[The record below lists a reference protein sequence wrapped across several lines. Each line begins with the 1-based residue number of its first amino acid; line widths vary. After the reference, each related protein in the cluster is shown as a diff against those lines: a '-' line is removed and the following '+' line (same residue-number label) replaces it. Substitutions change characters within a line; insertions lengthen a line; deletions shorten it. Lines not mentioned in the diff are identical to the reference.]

1 MDEMPFPTD
10 AKTFYARR
18 DHRTNAYGHVD
29 VQYAEQNVLIPAQSG
44 VLASFAGQVMFL
56 VSCNLLA
63 RWCRRVTLAVPEN
76 SLQSRFR
83 IGGELTDVALE
94 TMRDADP
101 FGTFCRAPALE
112 ADLHLHIGDDCPRL
126 AARSTILTC
135 AGWLAGV
142 RRFGVAGLPMGAD
155 DNPIGGAHAAVLAGA
170 QVFRDALGRGELY
183 PPGFIFDALTG
194 APWVAGA
201 VEAPLLPLDLSIG
214 RALVTGAGSVASSA
228 LFFADL
234 FGLRGP
240 VDLVDADVTKIEN
253 FGRSPI
259 FGRASYGERKAHAVA
274 KRITGSGL
282 DVRPIPAWWHEAGLS
297 PILAG
302 YDLVL
307 PLANE
312 HGIRWELQQRVPPL
326 MIHASTGR
334 NWNVNFARHIPGRDD
349 CLVDRF
355 EGLHEKPVFGCAEGA
370 IATQGPVTIDAALPF
385 LSFFAGLLVATD
397 LVRLALPNYPYTP
410 NFAHYSFRANRFVPQ
425 LDSRGPRAGCVC
437 LDQGELFWRLRAD
450 TRYAWLSATP
460 RSALDLES
468 HRSGQLIHQYSLPMF
483 SRT

>member
-10 AKTFYARR
+10 AAAFYARR
-18 DHRTNAYGHVD
+18 DHRTNAYGQVD
-29 VQYAEQNVLIPAQSG
+29 VRYAKQSVLITADSR

-63 RWCRRVTLAVPEN
+63 RWCRRVTLAVPEI
-76 SLQSRFR
+76 SLHSRFR
-83 IGGELTDVALE
+83 IRGELTDIALH
-94 TMRDADP
+94 TMCDADP
-101 FGTFCRAPALE
+101 FGTFCRSAVVE
-112 ADLHLHIGDDCPRL
+112 GDLHLHLGDDCPQL
-126 AARSTILTC
+126 AACSTIVTC

-142 RRFGVAGLPMGAD
+142 RRFGAAGLPMGED
-155 DNPIGGAHAAVLAGA
+155 INPIGAAHAAVLAGA

-183 PPGFIFDALTG
+183 PSGFIFDAFTG
-194 APWVAGA
+194 APWMAGA
-201 VEAPLLPLDLSIG
+201 AAAPSLPIDLSIG
-214 RALVTGAGSVASSA
+214 RILVTGAGSVASSA
-228 LFFADL
+228 LFFGDL

-253 FGRSPI
+253 FGRSPT
-259 FGRASYGERKAHAVA
+259 FGRANYGERKVNALA
-274 KRITGSGL
+274 KRLIGSGL

-297 PILAG
+297 PILGG

-312 HGIRWELQQRVPPL
+312 HGVRWELQQRVPPL

-355 EGLHEKPVFGCAEGA
+355 EGLHEKLVFACAEGA

-397 LVRLALPNYPYTP
+397 LVRLALPHYPHTP
-410 NFAHYSFRANRFVPQ
+410 NFGHYSFRANRFVPQ
-425 LDSRGPRAGCVC
+425 LDSRGPRAGCIC

-450 TRYAWLSATP
+450 TRYAWLSA
-460 RSALDLES
+460 SAR
-468 HRSGQLIHQYSLPMF
+468 H
-483 SRT
+483 